1 MTKSPARRRL
11 TPELRREMILDEA
24 ARLILDE
31 GVSGVSMERLGREA
45 AISKGLVYAYFPS
58 RNDLLSALLLREHRR
73 FQAKAR
79 DLLAHATSFEE
90 IVRATTT
97 AWIDHI
103 VEHGSL
109 IERLINEPE
118 IAKIIDDVDAH
129 DRQFTARH
137 FGLEIAHR
145 YGLTLDQS
153 VILADLLMGLTGAAG
168 NHVHRTGSDRD
179 DIRDLVVNMIFAILA
194 SFAQDAPNRA
204 R

>member
-1 MTKSPARRRL
+1 MTTSPARRRL

-24 ARLILDE
+24 AQLILDE

-45 AISKGLVYAYFPS
+45 GISKGLVYAYFPS

-73 FQAKAR
+73 FQTKAR
-79 DLLAHATSFEE
+79 DLLRVTTS
-90 IVRATTT
+90 
-97 AWIDHI
+97 AWLDHI

-109 IERLINEPE
+109 IERLTNEPE
-118 IAKIIDDVDAH
+118 IAKIIEDVDTH

-145 YGLTLDQS
+145 YGLELDQS

-179 DIRDLVVNMIFAILA
+179 DIRDLVVNMIFATLA
-194 SFAQDAPNRA
+194 SFAQDAPNRT

>member
-1 MTKSPARRRL
+1 MKNVSARRRL

-24 ARLILDE
+24 AKLILDE

-45 AISKGLVYAYFPS
+45 GISKGLVYAYFPS

-79 DLLAHATSFEE
+79 DLLAHVTGFED
-90 IVRATTT
+90 IVRTTT
-97 AWIDHI
+97 SAWLDHI

-109 IERLINEPE
+109 IERLTNEPE
-118 IAKIIDDVDAH
+118 IAKVIDDVDMH

-137 FGLEIAHR
+137 FGLEIAHH
-145 YGLTLDQS
+145 YGIDLDQS

-168 NHVHRTGSDRD
+168 NLIHRTGADRD
-179 DIRDLVVNMIFAILA
+179 DIRDLVVEMIFASLA
-194 SFAQDAPNRA
+194 SIA
-204 R
+204 RDTHGST